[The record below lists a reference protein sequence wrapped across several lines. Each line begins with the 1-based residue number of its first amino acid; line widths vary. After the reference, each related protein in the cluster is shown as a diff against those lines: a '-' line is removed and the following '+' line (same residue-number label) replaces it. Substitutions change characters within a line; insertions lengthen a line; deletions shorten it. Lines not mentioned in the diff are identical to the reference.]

1 MIVFELR
8 PLVFVRLL
16 RPIDAAL
23 VHGKPMTTC
32 RVAILSG
39 HSAFSWYVGKKQS
52 EKKFT
57 FLYDFIATIFLSH
70 Y

>member
-32 RVAILSG
+32 RAAVLSG
-39 HSAFSWYVGKKQS
+39 HGAFSWDGEKKRQS

-57 FLYDFIATIFLSH
+57 FLYDFIATI
-70 Y
+70 